1 MKKRFFSSLAM
12 TPFLL
17 FIYWGGPALWVLAL
31 IVSIIGIY
39 EFCNGWNK
47 IDVHPSKSI
56 CYVMTMLLFLT
67 SILLSSSNSAIC
79 ANNIIGPWLF
89 IGVATSLIFGWQVN
103 KRSPYDSIA
112 TIATLVY
119 IPFFAYH
126 MILID
131 TLRHPFIWIVI
142 IAALGSDIFAYF
154 TGHLFGKHKI
164 APHLSPK
171 KTIEGAIGGVIGSS
185 LASWLFGYLFIE
197 KMALIC
203 LLLGFVGGI
212 AGIAGDF
219 TASAFKR
226 KMGIKDYSNLIPGHG
241 GIMDRFDSV
250 LFTAPVIYYLMRII
264 LLVWFASFYLN

>member
-1 MKKRFFSSLAM
+1 MKKRFISSIAM
-12 TPFLL
+12 APLL
-17 FIYWGGPALWVLAL
+17 LLIYWGGIALWFLAF
-31 IVSIIGIY
+31 IVSLIGIY
-39 EFCNGWNK
+39 EFCEGWHK
-47 IDVHPSKSI
+47 INVHPSKPI
-56 CYVMTMLLFLT
+56 CYVMTILLFLT
-67 SILLSSSNSAIC
+67 SILLSSNNSVIC
-79 ANNIIGPWLF
+79 ADNIVGPWLF
-89 IGVATSLIFGWQVN
+89 ISVAMSLIYGWQVN
-103 KRSPYDSIA
+103 ERGPYDSIA
-112 TIATLVY
+112 TIMALVY

-131 TLRHPFIWIVI
+131 TLYHPFIWIVI

-185 LASWLFGYLFIE
+185 LASWLFGYIFIKE
-197 KMALIC
+197 IAITC
-203 LLLGFVGGI
+203 LVLGFVGGI

-219 TASAFKR
+219 SASAFKR

-250 LFTAPVIYYLMRII
+250 IFTAPVVYYLMRII
-264 LLVWFASFYLN
+264 LKVWFAFLY